1 MYEDN
6 NANLNMG
13 KVEHNKNEVGSKA
26 DGTKWKSQSLGS
38 CHIQD
43 KN

>member
-13 KVEHNKNEVGSKA
+13 KVEHKNEVGSIVN
-26 DGTKWKSQSLGS
+26 GIEWKSQSLGS